1 MFELTPDFQVSQI
14 IFVLLLF
21 VIVAIILYL
30 IVGTWNDGQDWH
42 RQEEK
47 KFTPRFTT
55 PIFNG
60 YSNSRTL
67 TATPEKTGSNIVDY
81 LVDPDSKFL
90 HVFVKPDAISKFV
103 IGKMPFT
110 EEAKDDSNIKLVRC
124 GTGFRVYNHPAVKE
138 GQWLSCR

>member
-21 VIVAIILYL
+21 VIVAMILYL
-30 IVGTWNDGQDWH
+30 ILSTWNYDQSWH

-47 KFTPRFTT
+47 KFTPSFTPST
-55 PIFNG
+55 FG
-60 YSNSRTL
+60 YSNARTL
-67 TATPEKTGSNIVDY
+67 TAPPEKTVSNIVDY

-90 HVFVKPDAISKFV
+90 HVFVKPDAISQFV